1 VSELVVDR
9 DAARGI
15 DVLAGEA
22 QPVATGSTS
31 RRQRGGSRRVRQYGL
46 RLLVIAASV
55 LLWWFATTVVWGSN
69 PVVSKMSPLDAFPA
83 LWEGL
88 VDGTLLTDLRAS
100 LVRLLSG
107 LAIAFAVGV
116 PLGALIGS
124 NRTIE
129 DATAPV
135 VNFIRMISPLAWAP
149 VVIVAFGVGTAPV
162 LFLIAITAVWP
173 LALGTAAGVR
183 AVAPGWQ
190 AVATSLGATK
200 LERLWW
206 VTVPAVRGNVLT
218 SLRLALGVAWIV
230 LVPAEM
236 LGVDSGLGYAVLNA
250 RDQLDYAA
258 LGGAVLLIGITGF
271 ALDSLFRRLLR
282 IDPRVSA

>member
-1 VSELVVDR
+1 VSELVIDR
-9 DAARGI
+9 DVALGTKAP
-15 DVLAGEA
+15 AGEA
-22 QPVATGSTS
+22 QPDGSTS
-31 RRQRGGSRRVRQYGL
+31 RQQGGGTRRVRQYAL
-46 RLLVIAASV
+46 RLLVIGAS
-55 LLWWFATTVVWGSN
+55 LMLWWFATTVVWGSN

-83 LWEGL
+83 LWDGL
-88 VDGTLLTDLRAS
+88 VDGSLLTDLRAS

-107 LAIAFAVGV
+107 LAIACAVGV

-190 AVATSLGATK
+190 AVAASLGATK

-258 LGGAVLLIGITGF
+258 LGGAVLLIGVTGF
-271 ALDSLFRRLLR
+271 ALDSLFRRLMR

>member
-69 PVVSKMSPLDAFPA
+69 PVVSKMGPLDAFPT